1 MRRALVPLLA
11 LACTA
16 GLVVVRVDHEA
27 STVVEGAGVLGE
39 LLTTLE
45 LGGLD
50 DLSLSVEQEL
60 ANQGI
65 APGDITE
72 ARLVELVLSTPDGED
87 LSFLTSVSFAISA
100 PDLDTVRIAYGDEFP
115 AGQTSVTLSLDDV
128 DLAPYLV
135 AESMSIGTEAE
146 GELPEDD
153 TTIEADIALDVT
165 ATAQGACNAA
175 KR

>member
-1 MRRALVPLLA
+1 MRHALVLLLA

-16 GLVVVRVDHEA
+16 GLVVIRVDHDA
-27 STVVEGAGVLGE
+27 STTVEGAGVLGE
-39 LLTTLE
+39 LLTSLE

-50 DLSLSVEQEL
+50 ELSLSVEQEL
-60 ANQGI
+60 ANQGV

-87 LSFLTSVSFAISA
+87 LSFLTSVSFSISA
-100 PDLDTVRIAYGDEFP
+100 PDLDTVRIAHADEFP
-115 AGQTSVTLSLDDV
+115 PGQASVTFSLDDV
-128 DLAPYLV
+128 DLTPYLV
-135 AESMSIGTEAE
+135 AESMSIGTDAD

-153 TTIEADIALDVT
+153 TTIDAYIALDVT

-175 KR
+175 NR